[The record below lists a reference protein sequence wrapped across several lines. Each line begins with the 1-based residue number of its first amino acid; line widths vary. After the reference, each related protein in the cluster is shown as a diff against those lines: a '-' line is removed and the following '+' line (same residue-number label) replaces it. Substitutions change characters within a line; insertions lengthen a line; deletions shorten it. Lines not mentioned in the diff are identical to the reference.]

1 MDAPIA
7 RCPQEILEH
16 IFLASLPA
24 PPLPDRSLTALRIA
38 HVCSWWRT
46 LAFHLPA
53 LWRCLFLARNSKK
66 LSKYE
71 LFGILE
77 STPHSPA
84 PGNLTLLA
92 KLYADNARDHAL
104 ALHLEMHTLC
114 RAIGPI
120 LTTYAHRLRF
130 LRLHV
135 IPAYTPIDALDPFVS
150 LSDAAPRQLESL
162 HLTWTY
168 SSSIRFNNIT
178 TFACAPNLR
187 KLRLGFT
194 PPDGSSSSSSDALL
208 EPAFDSYYF
217 MIPWAQLTHV
227 CMDNISLETWDDLLH
242 SCPKLE
248 QCLVTFGTFSHTI
261 TTSPVFMLAPHPLP
275 HPRTIP
281 HLKTLGVTVGRSAG
295 LFSFEHMDMPV
306 LETLQ
311 ISAKPWTRNERARK
325 FAWDGPNVG
334 LYAWWKGLSTLVVS
348 LQDMSTH
355 MAGLVGVLPCA
366 VALRT
371 LQVYY
376 IENGSDVELVL
387 GALTV
392 SAAHPGLLDRRGLTG
407 GQQQQQQQHQLGLR
421 QLGLRQLQLQ
431 QLQLQQ
437 QQQQREGVTLPRL
450 ENIKLEMA
458 NTYDLRPA
466 TTSLPLVLRD
476 FVRCR
481 WWQQADDD
489 DLSRPTARLA
499 SCEIGMAFFRGRGAK
514 SFFDDV
520 ERVVQPFRVQGLH
533 VHVYESRCAWTCDQL
548 TQDWW

>member
-24 PPLPDRSLTALRIA
+24 PPLPDRELTPLRIA

-53 LWRCLFLARNSKK
+53 LWRCLFLTRNSKK
-66 LSKYE
+66 LSKFE
-71 LFGILE
+71 LFGILD
-77 STPHSPA
+77 STPRSPTS
-84 PGNLTLLA
+84 GNLTQLA
-92 KLYADNARDHAL
+92 KLYADNARDYAL

-114 RAIGPI
+114 RGLGPI
-120 LTTYAHRLRF
+120 LTTYTHRLRL
-130 LRLHV
+130 LRLHI

-150 LSDAAPRQLESL
+150 LSDSAPRQLESL

-194 PPDGSSSSSSDALL
+194 PPDGGSSSSSDALL

-227 CMDNISLETWDDLLH
+227 CMDNISLDTWDDLLH

-281 HLKTLGVTVGRSAG
+281 HLKKLGVNVGRSAG

-306 LETLQ
+306 LDTLQ

-334 LYAWWKGLSTLVVS
+334 MYPWWKSLSTLVVS

-355 MAGLVGVLPCA
+355 MAGLVGVLPFA
-366 VALRT
+366 VALKT

-387 GALTV
+387 EALTL
-392 SAAHPGLLDRRGLTG
+392 AAHPLLSGRALSG
-407 GQQQQQQQHQLGLR
+407 GQPLQQPQPQQYR

-431 QLQLQQ
+431 QQHPHQQ
-437 QQQQREGVTLPRL
+437 QVTLPRL
-450 ENIKLEMA
+450 EAIKLEMA

-481 WWQQADDD
+481 WWQQAEDEDD
-489 DLSRPTARLA
+489 DLTRPTARLA

-514 SFFDDV
+514 SFFEDV

-533 VHVYESRCAWTCDQL
+533 VHVYESRCAWTCDQM